1 MSNHSSL
8 SSQVYLLWYDNMSG
22 SDIIDLIGVV
32 YELYMLV
39 CKMKYEQGYQAAHF
53 MELSFVSV
61 S

>member
-1 MSNHSSL
+1 
-8 SSQVYLLWYDNMSG
+8 MSG